1 MPRQKKIEYVP
12 VMIPFKFVQRLHW
25 DKLKG
30 AGVKA
35 GREKAKQREAEQRKK
50 QQKLQ
55 QELEEIEEAINYSRQ
70 GFSDVINC
78 SPQFLQNIED
88 GTIDSVDAGLLADIC
103 SRLKIRLIQD
113 VLEFNRPEEDTQG
126 EREENDFRDDGD
138 GLRAFELAKSLNPE
152 TGNSDE
158 DDLDSIPM

>member
-12 VMIPFKFVQRLHW
+12 VVIPFKYVQRLHW

-35 GREKAKQREAEQRKK
+35 GRQQAKQREAEQRKK

-55 QELEEIEEAINYSRQ
+55 QKLEEMEEEEINYSRQ
-70 GFSDVINC
+70 GFSAVINC

-113 VLEFNRPEEDTQG
+113 VLEFNRPEENS
-126 EREENDFRDDGD
+126 EEESDLIDEGD
-138 GLRAFELAKSLNPE
+138 GLRAFELAKSLNSEPE
-152 TGNSDE
+152 SFNDDE
-158 DDLDSIPM
+158 LDSLPM

>member
-113 VLEFNRPEEDTQG
+113 VLEFNRPEEDTQ
-126 EREENDFRDDGD
+126 ETEDNPMDDEDRG
-138 GLRAFELAKSLNPE
+138 RTFELAKSLNPE
-152 TGNSDE
+152 TDRSDE
-158 DDLDSIPM
+158 DNLDSLPM